1 MTVGLFPRCRAKR
14 CLSPFAT
21 RDTFTAMP
29 APGIPLADVFA
40 AANSL
45 RSAGLIVDY
54 ALGGARAAVRYTEPF
69 TTYDAVVFFI
79 SADTGLSA
87 GIPAIYAHLQKL
99 GHAIDREHIMVRGFP
114 VQWLATH
121 GLTEEAV
128 REALPITFDGVRGR
142 IFRAEHLIAI
152 AASVGHTEDRAR
164 IEQMLEQA
172 DLDRTLLDAILSRH
186 HLSLPQP

>member
-1 MTVGLFPRCRAKR
+1 
-14 CLSPFAT
+14 
-21 RDTFTAMP
+21 MP

-45 RSAGLIVDY
+45 RSAGLIADY
-54 ALGGARAAVRYTEPF
+54 ALGGALAAVRYTEPF
-69 TTYDAVVFFI
+69 TTYDADVFFI
-79 SADTGLSA
+79 PA
-87 GIPAIYAHLQKL
+87 GIPALYAHLQKL
-99 GHAIDREHIMVRGFP
+99 GHDIDREHILIRGFP
-114 VQWLATH
+114 IQWLATH

-128 REALPITFDGVRGR
+128 REALPIEFDGVRGR

-152 AASVGHTEDRAR
+152 AASVGRTKDRAR

>member
-1 MTVGLFPRCRAKR
+1 
-14 CLSPFAT
+14 
-21 RDTFTAMP
+21 MP
-29 APGIPLADVFA
+29 TPGIPLADVFA

-54 ALGGARAAVRYTEPF
+54 ALGGALAAVRYTEPF
-69 TTYDAVVFFI
+69 TTYDADVFFI
-79 SADTGLSA
+79 DV

-128 REALPITFDGVRGR
+128 REALPIEFDGVPGR

-152 AASVGHTEDRAR
+152 AASVGRTKDRAR

-186 HLSLPQP
+186 HLSLPKP